1 VSFENVKIGYVGE
14 SFRFSKVSYFLERVF
29 TATLDTRHLAQE
41 EE

>member
-14 SFRFSKVSYFLERVF
+14 SFRFSNVSYFHERVF
-29 TATLDTRHLAQE
+29 TATIDTRHLAQE